1 MKLLSFLMRYSRGP
15 VIIAIVAGI
24 ISGLSNAALIALIHR
39 AINQG
44 QSPAPA
50 LVWGFVGLC
59 ILLPISRFAAQGL
72 LTYLSQKAIFD
83 LRTHMSQ
90 RILAAPLRHLEGIGA
105 PRLLATLTDDVI
117 VISNALVNIPLFFM
131 HSAILVGCLVYLG
144 WLSWTVLLAVLG
156 LLIVGILSF
165 RFAAGIA
172 TRYLKRARE
181 AHDAMLGH
189 FRALTE
195 GVKELKLHS
204 SRRESF
210 MTHLFG
216 ETATA
221 YRRFNVLGNITYAG
235 AASWAQFLFFALFG
249 LLLFGLPKVL
259 VTDNFTLSGYA
270 LTLLYMV
277 IPLDVATS
285 MFSTLGRASVA
296 LNKVEALGLSLEKE
310 SNERNLT
317 ETNVIRSWDS
327 IELAGVTHTYHRERE
342 NSSFTL
348 GPIDMTLEP
357 GEVVFLIGG
366 NGSGKTTLA
375 KLLTGLYTP
384 ESGEIRLNGQL
395 VTPENIEQYRQNFSA
410 VFSDFYLFERFLGL
424 QHAEIDE
431 HVRQYLAQL
440 QLDHKVEVKDGL
452 LSTTDLSQGQRKRLA
467 LLTAYLEDRPIYLFD
482 EWAADQ
488 DPLFKDIFYLQL
500 VPELKARG
508 KTVIVISHDDRYYH
522 AGDRIIKLDYG
533 KLLTDLPVSY
543 AQPVTGELQA
553 SALGVS

>member
-1 MKLLSFLMRYSRGP
+1 MRHSRGP
-15 VIIAIVAGI
+15 VIFAIAAGI
-24 ISGLSNAALIALIHR
+24 VSGLANAALIALIHR

-44 QSPAPA
+44 QSPTPS
-50 LVWGFVGLC
+50 LVWSFVALC
-59 ILLPISRFAAQGL
+59 ILLPVSRFAAQGL

-83 LRTHMSQ
+83 LRTHLSQ

-105 PRLLATLTDDVI
+105 ARLLATLTDDVI

-131 HSAILVGCLVYLG
+131 HTAILVGCLVYLG
-144 WLSWTVLLAVLG
+144 WLSWMVFLAVLG
-156 LLIVGILSF
+156 FLVVGVMSF

-172 TRYLKRARE
+172 GRYLKRARE
-181 AHDAMLGH
+181 AQDAMLGH

-195 GVKELKLHS
+195 GTKELKLHG
-204 SRRESF
+204 RRRQSF
-210 MTHLFG
+210 MKHLFE

-221 YRRFNVLGNITYAG
+221 YRRFNIIGNTTYAG

-249 LLLFGLPKVL
+249 LLLFGLPHVI
-259 VTDNFTLSGYA
+259 VTDNFTLNGYA

-296 LNKVEALGLSLEKE
+296 LNKVEALGLSLEKDAI
-310 SNERNLT
+310 SDG
-317 ETNVIRSWDS
+317 NVAGTDIARSWES

-348 GPIDMTLEP
+348 GPIDMTLEQ
-357 GEVVFLIGG
+357 GEIVFLIGG

-395 VTPENIEQYRQNFSA
+395 VTPENVEQYRQNFSA

-431 HVRQYLAQL
+431 HVRRYLTQL
-440 QLDHKVEVKDGL
+440 QLDNKVQVKDGM
-452 LSTTDLSQGQRKRLA
+452 LSTIDLSQGQRKRLA

-508 KTVIVISHDDRYYH
+508 KTVLIISHDDRYYH
-522 AGDRIIKLDYG
+522 VGDRIIKLDYG
-533 KLLTDLPVSY
+533 KLLSDLPISY
-543 AQPVTGELQA
+543 GLVNGELRA
-553 SALGVS
+553 SALGIS

>member
-1 MKLLSFLMRYSRGP
+1 MKLLSFLMRHSRGP
-15 VIIAIVAGI
+15 VIFAIAAGI

-44 QSPAPA
+44 QSLTRA
-50 LVWGFVGLC
+50 LVWGFAALC
-59 ILLPISRFAAQGL
+59 VVLPLSRFAAQAL

-83 LRTHMSQ
+83 LRMHLSQ
-90 RILAAPLRHLEGIGA
+90 RILAAPLRYLEGIGA
-105 PRLLATLTDDVI
+105 PRLLATLTDDVM

-131 HSAILVGCLVYLG
+131 HTAILVGCLVYLG

-156 LLIVGILSF
+156 FLVVGILGF
-165 RFAAGIA
+165 RFAAGSA
-172 TRYLKRARE
+172 QRHLKRARE
-181 AHDAMLGH
+181 AQDTMLGH

-195 GVKELKLHS
+195 GTKELKLHS
-204 SRRESF
+204 SRRQSF
-210 MTHLFG
+210 MTHLFE

-221 YRRFNVLGNITYAG
+221 YRRLNVIGNITYAG

-249 LLLFGLPKVL
+249 LLVFGLPRVI
-259 VTDNFTLSGYA
+259 VIDNFTLNGYA
-270 LTLLYMV
+270 LALLYMI

-285 MFSTLGRASVA
+285 MFSTLARASVA
-296 LNKVEALGLSLEKE
+296 LNKVEALGLSLEQDGSTDVAE
-310 SNERNLT
+310 T
-317 ETNVIRSWDS
+317 EVVKSWKS

-384 ESGEIRLNGQL
+384 EAGEIRLNGQL

-424 QHAEIDE
+424 QHGEIDE
-431 HVRQYLAQL
+431 HVRRYLTQL
-440 QLDHKVEVKDGL
+440 QLDHKVQVKDGV

-508 KTVIVISHDDRYYH
+508 KTVLVISHDDRYYH
-522 AGDRIIKLDYG
+522 VGDRIIKLDYG
-533 KLLTDLPVSY
+533 KLLTEAPVSY
-543 AQPVTGELQA
+543 GQPINGELRS
-553 SALGVS
+553 SALGIS